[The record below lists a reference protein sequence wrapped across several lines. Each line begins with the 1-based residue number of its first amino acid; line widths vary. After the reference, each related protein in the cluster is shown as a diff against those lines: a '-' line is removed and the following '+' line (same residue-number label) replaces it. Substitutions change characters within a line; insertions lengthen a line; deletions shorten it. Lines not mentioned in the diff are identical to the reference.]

1 MKKKKEEEEGVC
13 NFKILKYLFVTKIF
27 KKKEEG
33 VCNFKRLVLPFLI
46 VEEALSWT
54 VSHHVRSSLDPTC
67 APFQTHRIDLPKSP
81 NTFS

>member
-1 MKKKKEEEEGVC
+1 MKKKKKEEEGVY

-46 VEEALSWT
+46 VEEALS
-54 VSHHVRSSLDPTC
+54 
-67 APFQTHRIDLPKSP
+67 
-81 NTFS
+81 